1 MALQDVRQS
10 AKLKDE
16 IAALQVDFSKNARL
30 PSSLGR
36 CGVSSI
42 SLRFS

>member
-1 MALQDVRQS
+1 MALQDVRVEN

-16 IAALQVDFSKNARL
+16 IARCRLDFSKNARL

-36 CGVSSI
+36 CRVSSI
-42 SLRFS
+42 